1 MILTNIMVAAAGTK
15 IPGSIFGMPEQ
26 ASTIAPEIDWI
37 YDAVNWICVFFFVL
51 ITVVMVVFMFR
62 YRRRAHVATTGGPT
76 HNTPLEVFWTVIPM
90 VLVTAMFFIGFKGY
104 MHITTP
110 PENAYQIQVTG
121 RQWSWQFDYP
131 NGAKI
136 FDSILH
142 VPLGRP
148 VTLTMTSEDVIHA
161 MFIPAFRVKQD
172 VVPGKRTQ
180 LWFQATR
187 VGEFDLF
194 CAEFCGTSHSQMV
207 GRVIVYE
214 EEEFEHVIADA
225 ANWIDRVPDD
235 KLHLAGVRLY
245 NQCQLC
251 HTIDGTA
258 LIGPSFEKTHTLFKS
273 GGTRRLKDGSS
284 VVVDEAY
291 LLNSILNPRDQI
303 AVNSKTGTPYPPT
316 MTTGLGKQLGERRR
330 QALAQMIM
338 LLGEVTESD
347 GTTLKLKEVT
357 EEDLGLVGNP
367 DAE

>member
-1 MILTNIMVAAAGTK
+1 MIATTMMLAAAGTK

-26 ASTIAPEIDWI
+26 ASTIAADIDWI

-51 ITVVMVVFMFR
+51 IVVVMGVFMFK
-62 YRRRAHVATTGGPT
+62 YRRRAHVASTGGPT
-76 HNTPLEVFWTVIPM
+76 HNTPLEVIWTVIPM
-90 VLVTAMFFIGFKGY
+90 VLVTAMFFFGLKGY

-161 MFIPAFRVKQD
+161 IFIPAFRVKQD

-187 VGEFDLF
+187 VGVFDLF

-245 NQCQLC
+245 NQCQQC
-251 HTIDGTA
+251 HTIDGSP
-258 LIGPSFEKTHTLFKS
+258 LIGPSFKETHDLFTS
-273 GGTRRLKDGSS
+273 GGTKKRRLKDGSS

-291 LLNSILNPRDQI
+291 LLNSILNPLNQI
-303 AVNSKTGTPYPPT
+303 AVNSGTGKPYPPT

-330 QALAQMIM
+330 LALARMIM
-338 LLGEVTESD
+338 QLDEVVTPD
-347 GTTLKLKEVT
+347 GTMREVT
-357 EEDLGLVGNP
+357 EEDLDLVENP
-367 DAE
+367 DAD